1 MARVLHPVEIN
12 AMSAGVLGFEDMSL
26 SLNSFNLDP
35 KAPKYVSSNLFE
47 KEKPRSTLSADA
59 PEFCADWLQNQWGS
73 SGHTLE
79 YSTPWGNNAAVLGA
93 RWGLPD
99 PMFGFAGHGGALG
112 GMSPSIWGGFPTP
125 DSVDGFMQP
134 MADHAQSSSSSGSDV
149 DAPPGLFL
157 PKQLAQEVGI
167 DTHSEH
173 SAEHDLPSDAP
184 PGLGAP
190 PGLFLPVSSAAD
202 AAADPDP
209 STEVVA
215 ASSPK
220 SDTNIRFTALEDNG
234 IQETAKESM
243 ALLPDERG
251 QGCWAEWVVRGQ
263 RLKSMDKQAVSPV
276 FKITFPGQRGPT
288 SFKIMICPAARND
301 GRGGGSF
308 KQGKGK
314 GRVGLKC
321 TEELEEGAQAML
333 KYWVVIGEG
342 PLAQPMRGP
351 LTHNFAEQ
359 SCSEIGAQ
367 DAWNFAAAVDTRDT
381 FVVRFLFEQAESAQ
395 VDVAAHS
402 FGNGA
407 TDAS

>member
-1 MARVLHPVEIN
+1 
-12 AMSAGVLGFEDMSL
+12 MSAGVLGFDVAVVEL
-26 SLNSFNLDP
+26 VYLDP

-173 SAEHDLPSDAP
+173 SAEHDLP
-184 PGLGAP
+184 
-190 PGLFLPVSSAAD
+190 
-202 AAADPDP
+202 
-209 STEVVA
+209 
-215 ASSPK
+215 
-220 SDTNIRFTALEDNG
+220 
-234 IQETAKESM
+234 AKESM